1 MRTPS
6 ATELTVPAIAVA
18 GGIVYLVAG
27 LIGGQTWFGIG
38 GFGVMVAFAGVL
50 WLVRRRSETVKGLL
64 DRRDER
70 INTIDLKATSLAG
83 GVVLA
88 ALFVAFANSIARGGS
103 GTPYDWLLGLGGLAY
118 IVAVV
123 VLRLRG

>member
-18 GGIVYLVAG
+18 GGTVYLVAG

-83 GVVLA
+83 GAVLA

>member
-6 ATELTVPAIAVA
+6 ATELTVPAIAVT

-27 LIGGQTWFGIG
+27 LIGGQTWFGVG
-38 GFGVMVAFAGVL
+38 GLMVMVAFAGLL
-50 WLVRRRSETVKGLL
+50 WLVRGRSETVKGLL

-70 INTIDLKATSLAG
+70 INTIDLRATAFAG
-83 GVVLA
+83 AVVLA
-88 ALFVAFANSIARGGS
+88 AAIVAFAIAIARGSS
-103 GTPYDWLLGLGGLAY
+103 GDPYAWLLGLGGLAY
-118 IVAVV
+118 FVAVV

>member
-27 LIGGQTWFGIG
+27 LIGGRSWFGIG
-38 GFGVMVAFAGVL
+38 GLGVMVAFAGLL

-88 ALFVAFANSIARGGS
+88 ALFVAFATSIARGGS
-103 GTPYDWLLGLGGLAY
+103 GAPYDWLLGLGGLAY

-123 VLRLRG
+123 VLRVRG

>member
-6 ATELTVPAIAVA
+6 VADLTVPAIAVA

-27 LIGGQTWFGIG
+27 LIGGQPA
-38 GFGVMVAFAGVL
+38 FGVGGLVVMVMFAGVL
-50 WLVRRRSETVKGLL
+50 WLVRHRSETVKGLL

-70 INTIDLKATSLAG
+70 INTIDLKATSLAC
-83 GVVLA
+83 GVVLT
-88 ALFVAFANSIARGGS
+88 ALIVAFAISIARGGS
-103 GTPYDWLLGLGGLAY
+103 GAPYDWLLGLGGLAY
-118 IVAVV
+118 IAAVV

>member
-6 ATELTVPAIAVA
+6 AAELTVPAVAVA
-18 GGIVYLVAG
+18 GGVVYLVAG
-27 LIGGQTWFGIG
+27 LIGGQTWVG
-38 GFGVMVAFAGVL
+38 GLVVMVAFAAVL

-70 INTIDLKATSLAG
+70 INTIDLKATAFAG
-83 GVVLA
+83 GAVLA
-88 ALFVAFANSIARGGS
+88 ALIVAFAISIARGGS
-103 GTPYDWLLGLGGLAY
+103 GAPYDWLLGLGGLAY

>member
-6 ATELTVPAIAVA
+6 AAELTVPAVAVV

-27 LIGGQTWFGIG
+27 LIGGQTWFGVA

-50 WLVRRRSETVKGLL
+50 WLVRGRSETVKGLL

-70 INTIDLKATSLAG
+70 INTIDLTATSLAG
-83 GVVLA
+83 GVVLV
-88 ALFVAFANSIARGGS
+88 ALFVAFAISTARGGS
-103 GTPYDWLLGLGGLAY
+103 GAPYDWLLGLGGLAY

>member
-6 ATELTVPAIAVA
+6 TTELAVPAVAV
-18 GGIVYLVAG
+18 GIGLVYLVTG
-27 LIGGQTWFGIG
+27 LVGGQTRFGVG
-38 GFGVMVAFAGVL
+38 GLAVMVAFAGVL
-50 WLVRRRSETVKGLL
+50 LLARRRSETVKGLL

-70 INTIDLKATSLAG
+70 INAIDLTATAVAG

-88 ALFVAFANSIARGGS
+88 ALFVAFAISIARGGN

-118 IVAVV
+118 VAAVV
-123 VLRLRG
+123 VMRLRG

>member
-6 ATELTVPAIAVA
+6 ATELAVPAVAVA

-27 LIGGQTWFGIG
+27 LIGGQVGAG
-38 GFGVMVAFAGVL
+38 VLGLVVMVTFAGVL

-70 INTIDLKATSLAG
+70 INTIDLKATALAG
-83 GVVLA
+83 GVVLS
-88 ALFVAFANSIARGGS
+88 ALIVAFAVSIARGGS
-103 GTPYDWLLGLGGLAY
+103 GSPYDWLLGLGGLAY
-118 IVAVV
+118 VVAL
-123 VLRLRG
+123 VLFRVRG